1 MSAASLPVIK
11 LSDDFLKVLNL
22 DAKSAHTL
30 SPVFAARVDRLTST
44 GSWVPRAV
52 LLNKE
57 GILRIF
63 ECGSGRITHALDV
76 ASVNEFSPIELDAPA
91 AKLRSYRD
99 LRLTVGEATLTNSS
113 NNSSAD
119 SLSSQCVRIVG
130 TCKAKLSLD
139 DRLIR
144 HEQGLGDAVTF
155 EDDVLLRFVT
165 TSQLPLGLQFVAALK
180 YFGAA
185 RDPASSF
192 GIQRS
197 STSLEAICSA
207 KYKSAFKAAHTEGDA
222 PAGDAD
228 TAGRRKPNRLA
239 SSISV
244 FKKEISTIK
253 ALASRTTSE
262 IVTAGGVLEE
272 PPSVSPRAIGTVE
285 KDEPVVDA
293 LVSDDV
299 ATNVGAGSDT
309 APPTTVS
316 LDDGDALMRLLTRP
330 KLTTIPLS
338 TQRSLWAPRYVE
350 ELLHRLAPE
359 LISKRAVTTEVC
371 SRWRLL
377 AHYAELLEMNRADR
391 VCLYEKQTEWLR
403 VMLDDV
409 VTPYTVSK
417 LQAMHLAF
425 QSLHL
430 PLPEFDRR
438 AFDEVMLEALY
449 ERDSLEEINDTLNL
463 DVEQS
468 RKELQSELLEDPE
481 EVRQEEESVEV
492 IERLRS
498 LQISLKHHQMTLH
511 ERTQLEIE
519 RKQES
524 CLQTLGKQEIEIER
538 LRAHLQRLKSIFV
551 LRDELMHDVTPQ
563 PTGPTCES
571 MGVTGRRVRM
581 MNDV

>member
-1 MSAASLPVIK
+1 MSLPSLPVIK

-44 GSWVPRAV
+44 GSWAPRAV

-63 ECGSGRITHALDV
+63 ESGSGRITHALDV

-91 AKLRSYRD
+91 AKLRSYQD
-99 LRLTVGEATLTNSS
+99 LRVTVGEATSTTTNS
-113 NNSSAD
+113 NNSSGD
-119 SLSSQCVRIVG
+119 NHVSSQCVRIVG

-144 HEQGLGDAVTF
+144 HEQGLGDAVMF
-155 EDDVLLRFVT
+155 EDDVLLRFVS
-165 TSQLPLGLQFVAALK
+165 TSQTPLGLQFVAALK

-185 RDPASSF
+185 REPASSF

-197 STSLEAICSA
+197 SASLEAICSA
-207 KYKSAFKAAHTEGDA
+207 KYKSAYKATHNEGDS
-222 PAGDAD
+222 PAGDAG

-239 SSISV
+239 DSISV

-253 ALASRTTSE
+253 ALASHTKSE
-262 IVTAGGVLEE
+262 IITAGGVLEE
-272 PPSVSPRAIGTVE
+272 PPAVSPKAIGTVE
-285 KDEPVVDA
+285 ENEPVVDA
-293 LVSDDV
+293 LASDDV
-299 ATNVGAGSDT
+299 AIVGGDT
-309 APPTTVS
+309 APTTTVS
-316 LDDGDALMRLLTRP
+316 LDDSDALMRLLTLP

-338 TQRSLWAPRYVE
+338 TQRSLWASRYVN
-350 ELLHRLAPE
+350 ELIHRLAPE
-359 LISKRAVTTEVC
+359 FISKRAVNTEVC

-377 AHYAELLEMNRADR
+377 AHYVELLEMNRADR
-391 VCLYEKQTEWLR
+391 VCFYEKQTEWLR

-425 QSLHL
+425 QSLYL
-430 PLPEFDRR
+430 PLPEFDRK

-449 ERDSLEEINDTLNL
+449 ERDSLEEANDLLNL

-468 RKELQSELLEDPE
+468 RKELQSALLEDPE
-481 EVRQEEESVEV
+481 EVRQEEESAEV
-492 IERLRS
+492 MERLHS
-498 LQISLKHHQMTLH
+498 LQTSLRQHQTTLH
-511 ERTQLEIE
+511 DRTQLEIE

-538 LRAHLQRLKSIFV
+538 LRAHLRRLKSIFV

-563 PTGPTCES
+563 PTGPTCDA